1 MNTDLSIIKKQK
13 RIRKTRSTLITYLM
27 LSPCLVVL
35 VCFVLYPLLWV
46 LRYAFFEYDGF
57 RTAKFVG
64 LYNFIRV
71 FTRDADYWKSVAN
84 TAIYAVGKLII
95 TVPLS
100 FLLALLFN
108 SRLRMKSVF
117 KAVVF
122 MPTVISTA
130 VMSMI
135 FYFMF
140 NSYNGIVNQMLM
152 KASLIT
158 QPIEWFGRDTAMITA
173 ILVAIWGAVGNYMI
187 YFLSGLQTVP
197 EELYEVAKLDG
208 ANYFQ
213 TLIYVVLPV
222 LGPVLQTVL
231 MLAIVTSLK
240 GFESIMVLTGGGP
253 AGATDVMYLYV
264 YRAFFPMQGEASFTP
279 QYGYG
284 SAVAIVTALI
294 AGVITVVYL
303 RVSRKMDGE

>member
-1 MNTDLSIIKKQK
+1 MNTDLNFRKKQK
-13 RIRKTRSTLITYLM
+13 RIRIVKSTLVTYMM
-27 LSPCLVVL
+27 LLPCLIILVFFVV
-35 VCFVLYPLLWV
+35 YPLLWV

-57 RTAKFVG
+57 RTAKFTG
-64 LYNFIRV
+64 MDNFIRL
-71 FTRDADYWKSVAN
+71 FTRDADYWKSVGN
-84 TAIYAVGKLII
+84 TAIYAIGKLII

-100 FLLALLFN
+100 FMLALLFN
-108 SRLRMKSVF
+108 SRLRMKSLF

-140 NSYNGIVNQMLM
+140 NSYNGIVNQLLM
-152 KASLIT
+152 KASLIA
-158 QPIEWFGRDTAMITA
+158 QPIEWFGRDTAMLTA

-213 TLIYVVLPV
+213 TLLYVVLPV

-231 MLAIVTSLK
+231 MLAIITSLK

-264 YRAFFPMQGEASFTP
+264 YRTFFPMQGEATFIP

-294 AGVITVVYL
+294 AGAVTVVYL
-303 RVSRKMDGE
+303 RASSKMDSE